1 MSKIYK
7 LNFRQEYNIHLRRLQ
22 LLPFALP
29 LPKLATVSKGFLEMI
44 KTIFPTFKE
53 SFFFFLKREIM
64 SILDFILIAL
74 QNGIHI
80 SLKLG
85 CSAYMG
91 FTI

>member
-1 MSKIYK
+1 MVGRGLYFPLFGKIIYGIIRI
-7 LNFRQEYNIHLRRLQ
+7 LGTFRI
-22 LLPFALP
+22 
-29 LPKLATVSKGFLEMI
+29 GFLEMI
-44 KTIFPTFKE
+44 KKIFPTFKE
-53 SFFFFLKREIM
+53 SFFFLKHEIM

-85 CSAYMG
+85 CRAYMG